1 MADLNLLQI
10 IKYLSLALQKYRL
23 KCMQDDR
30 VTQSMK
36 IAPKSHGPF
45 SSYTLRI
52 TKLTNP
58 KQKYE
63 SRTISNYW
71 IL

>member
-23 KCMQDDR
+23 KCMQEDNS

-36 IAPKSHGPF
+36 IAPKHGP
-45 SSYTLRI
+45 SSSFYTYCE
-52 TKLTNP
+52 TPN
-58 KQKYE
+58 
-63 SRTISNYW
+63 
-71 IL
+71 